1 MKTKK
6 LLKKRF
12 SLLVV
17 SVLSLLVIPILID
30 HPLHAGIWDN
40 VKEHILLQDLTGQ
53 GQFVAHQRTGDKKV
67 PDFPIEVIN
76 DGYKMVRV
84 HQTLMDNYVV
94 EWAWRVTL
102 KNRTMNEV
110 TFSFDY
116 KLLDKDSF
124 LVVSSREQSKKI
136 APGETLTLEKTNSL
150 PYESAKRVTASTF
163 YIQLQN

>member
-1 MKTKK
+1 MKMKK
-6 LLKKRF
+6 LLKERF
-12 SLLVV
+12 FLLVF
-17 SVLSLLVIPILID
+17 SVLSFIAISSLID
-30 HPLHAGIWDN
+30 HPLHAGIWDD
-40 VKEHILLQDLTGQ
+40 VKEHVLLKNLTGR
-53 GQFVAHQRTGDKKV
+53 GQFIAYQRTVDKKV
-67 PDFPIEVIN
+67 PDFPIEVIS

-84 HQTLMDNYVV
+84 YQTLMDSYVV

-110 TFSFDY
+110 ILSFDY

-136 APGETLTLEKTNSL
+136 APGETLTLEKTDTL

-163 YIQLQN
+163 YIQLQK